1 MITLYIES
9 NFFIDFAKKQDQD
22 IYIYP
27 VGLLGFVPQ
36 PNLRLPT
43 TKLVGFKL
51 TFALRPVSPTDSL
64 QVGVNLNNY
73 G

>member
-43 TKLVGFKL
+43 TKLVGLK
-51 TFALRPVSPTDSL
+51 PT
-64 QVGVNLNNY
+64 
-73 G
+73 